1 MRPTYAFVVALALA
15 FVPGDADA
23 FRIPT
28 PWGDIQGKWSEV
40 LTAALDPQRYIQ
52 PAVVPTPMQLAE
64 FVVNNPDQLFELF
77 RSPQDAATSPAVA
90 AVVAAIVA
98 GRNSV
103 VAKGGM
109 PIPDE
114 VMRRLRPW
122 HTGRLLD
129 SVRWT
134 TNWNLAERPL
144 QTAQMFRERHTR
156 AITLMNAIIFR
167 TPEDANDLTLWAH
180 ELYHVTQYDDL
191 GVTEFAKRWIASS
204 GPSGAIEA
212 PAYEREEAF
221 RKFQDEVRRPTSV
234 PIATNV
240 NCRTAKQVDGKVSP
254 SMAICDLFLATNAAP
269 QTFRIEGRA
278 SANGHGKR
286 EGLMRLAMTR
296 DASMCNSQGSVDVG
310 VDNQTI
316 LSGSGYV
323 CMVALS
329 PGESARI
336 VAIAPNIKAD
346 ADYIQL
352 EWKQ

>member
-167 TPEDANDLTLWAH
+167 TPEDANDLTLWA
-180 ELYHVTQYDDL
+180 E
-191 GVTEFAKRWIASS
+191 
-204 GPSGAIEA
+204 P
-212 PAYEREEAF
+212 
-221 RKFQDEVRRPTSV
+221 VRFP
-234 PIATNV
+234 
-240 NCRTAKQVDGKVSP
+240 
-254 SMAICDLFLATNAAP
+254 
-269 QTFRIEGRA
+269 
-278 SANGHGKR
+278 
-286 EGLMRLAMTR
+286 
-296 DASMCNSQGSVDVG
+296 
-310 VDNQTI
+310 
-316 LSGSGYV
+316 LST
-323 CMVALS
+323 
-329 PGESARI
+329 
-336 VAIAPNIKAD
+336 
-346 ADYIQL
+346 
-352 EWKQ
+352 